1 MSFNIGKISLGSSA
15 RKRYNHNLSFDN
27 NTTFDFG
34 SVQPLLCQ
42 YMMPNSD
49 IKVSC
54 KQLVRLAPLVAPSF
68 ARVHL
73 QNEVSFVPL
82 ADVVPY
88 SDALL
93 ASMPY
98 TVGAKTYKPS
108 FLPYTTNAML
118 VYLLLLNSE
127 FTYWTKKSTL
137 EHPNGWIP
145 SDDLQEQ
152 IDMKAISDQLCTAV
166 LGVTRQTIPQLEV
179 KNVVYSSDISEVVS
193 FTSADQV
200 VFFKDNTA
208 LTFRFNR
215 LARRLRKIFIGLGYS
230 LNISDRTH
238 VAFAPILAFYKAWF
252 DLYAVQRTQNWT
264 NTACFG
270 LIKYLDD
277 NYFYKFDATVFNND
291 TVLSSL
297 AFSFISQLGECWFT
311 YPDDFV
317 SVHRSSVNLQ
327 GASLPYVNGDNSTS
341 VASTGSID
349 GLVTSPTVG
358 LSLSSTTQKATL
370 YNAAL
375 QALQRLSRFVN
386 KDSLIAQ
393 RMSDWLRVH
402 YGADIANSVFSQS
415 NHISSSRLDLQIND
429 VFSTS
434 DTANTDSGDGEVLG
448 AYAGKGI
455 GFDSNGFKFHTSVSG
470 YVFMLSAV
478 VPESGYFQGNDTSL
492 YGLDRFT
499 LPSADFDALG
509 MELTPKGAIVSDNNI
524 VDFSDYENLTGVAF
538 GYVPRFSGYKVKKN
552 IVNGDMSLR
561 SSYDDLSPYYLD
573 RTLLSNIISDEQP
586 YMTDPKTGKVYDA
599 VEVTHLS
606 QDLPIA
612 SEQWRYCARYP
623 WLGNFNRIFS
633 NVGSVVDYSRI
644 DSVSEAFSANMYPT
658 NDNFICQAIFEV
670 SVTNALKPISESYD
684 TFEESTDNS
693 SIDVRPE

>member
-1 MSFNIGKISLGSSA
+1 MAFNIGKISLGSSA

-34 SVQPLLCQ
+34 SVQPLMCQ

-49 IKVSC
+49 INVSY

-93 ASMPY
+93 AQMAY
-98 TVGAKTYKPS
+98 TVGSKTYKPYM
-108 FLPYTTNAML
+108 LPYTTNAML
-118 VYLLLLNSE
+118 VYLLLLSSE
-127 FTYWTKKSTL
+127 FTYWTKKSTSD
-137 EHPNGWIP
+137 HPDGWVP

-152 IDMKAISDQLCTAV
+152 IDMTAISNQLCTAV
-166 LGVTRQTIPQLEV
+166 LGVTRSMIPELKV
-179 KNVVYSSDISEVVS
+179 SNVVYSTDVSEVIS

-215 LARRLRKIFIGLGYS
+215 VARRLRKIFIGLGYS
-230 LNISDRTH
+230 LNISDNTQ
-238 VAFAPILAFYKAWF
+238 VSFAPILAFYKAWF

-264 NTACFG
+264 NTKCFG
-270 LIKYLDD
+270 IIKYLDD
-277 NYFYKFDATVFNND
+277 NYFYKFDATAFNSTFD
-291 TVLSSL
+291 LSTQV
-297 AFSFISQLGECWFT
+297 FSFIDELSQCWFT

-327 GASLPYVNGDNSTS
+327 PVAYEFINGDSSSDNVIKTFDNSLGTS
-341 VASTGSID
+341 APVHLPNGTPSNIFN
-349 GLVTSPTVG
+349 V
-358 LSLSSTTQKATL
+358 
-370 YNAAL
+370 AL
-375 QALQRLSRFVN
+375 QTLQRLTRFVN
-386 KDSLIAQ
+386 KDSIIGQ
-393 RMSDWLRVH
+393 RISDWLRVH
-402 YGADIANSVFSQS
+402 YGADIANSVFSQT

-434 DTANTDSGDGEVLG
+434 DTASTESGDGEVLG
-448 AYAGKGI
+448 AYAGKGL
-455 GFDSNGFKFHTSVSG
+455 GFDKDGFRFHSNVTG
-470 YVFMLSAV
+470 YVFMLSAI
-478 VPESGYFQGNDTSL
+478 VPESGYYQGNDTSL

-524 VDFSDYENLTGVAF
+524 IDFSDYDKLTDKAF
-538 GYVPRFSGYKVKKN
+538 GYVPRFSGFKVKKN

-573 RTLLSNIISDEQP
+573 RTLLSNIITAENP
-586 YMTDPKTGKVYDA
+586 YMTDSKTGKIYDA
-599 VEVTHLS
+599 VEVTHMT

-633 NVGSVVDYSRI
+633 NVGSDVDYRKI
-644 DSVSEAFSANMYPT
+644 ETTSEAFSANMYPT
-658 NDNFICQAIFEV
+658 NDNFICQVVFDV
-670 SVTNALKPISESYD
+670 RVTNALRPISDSYD
-684 TFEESTDNS
+684 TFEESTDKS